1 MRNVTLS
8 TGETFPVHPLKT
20 KHVRDHRKNTSED
33 AFDGVFKTLELAG
46 FDAAVVNELP
56 FPDVLELSKA
66 VTNETFGVAE
76 EEKN

>member
-1 MRNVTLS
+1 MRNVTIS
-8 TGETFPVHPLKT
+8 TGETFPVHPLKA
-20 KHVRDHRKNTSED
+20 KQVRDLRKNPSED
-33 AFDGVFKTLELAG
+33 AFDGVFQTLELAG
-46 FDAAVVNELP
+46 FDAVMIEELP